1 MSVSQIQTLPMPTA
15 LPLTLPG
22 DGAINL
28 ELEEGVL
35 IFRASHSAQER
46 IEDLLDKQKKVALTP
61 DEEIELD
68 RYEEID
74 AYLSYVNRLIRNLAW
89 TQTGTEE
96 LRVA

>member
-15 LPLTLPG
+15 LPLTLPS

-74 AYLSYVNRLIRNLAW
+74 VYLSYVNRLIRNLAW
-89 TQTGTEE
+89 TM
-96 LRVA
+96 